1 LLELESELP
10 NLVDGN
16 KNAWQQHLERELDV
30 SPRWVWDVDLETMFL
45 QAKELFEKSKAMA

>member
-1 LLELESELP
+1 LLE
-10 NLVDGN
+10 
-16 KNAWQQHLERELDV
+16 LERELDV